1 MTTPITEIVSLKAE
15 EKQALEE
22 LEREIAEGL
31 RAGFLLVGTALDRI
45 STEKLYRDEFET
57 FEAYCEGRWDFKK
70 RQAYYLIAATK
81 AVRALPS
88 TSPKPIHESHVR
100 ELMRLPDE
108 KQAKAWEAVVDE
120 APQKDG
126 MPIITAKS
134 VQTVVDAE
142 LDGKKPPRKPPKKK
156 TPRDRMKREVPEALL
171 PQWEVGVELRRIV
184 HALGSVLATIKKQAH
199 ADGGEYLN
207 VEEIERHIQ
216 NAQSQIGFGA
226 YHCECP
232 RCEVPGDGACEVC
245 YGSGFIV
252 KGTYA
257 RLSDTDKKKLA

>member
-1 MTTPITEIVSLKAE
+1 
-15 EKQALEE
+15 
-22 LEREIAEGL
+22 
-31 RAGFLLVGTALDRI
+31 
-45 STEKLYRDEFET
+45 
-57 FEAYCEGRWDFKK
+57 
-70 RQAYYLIAATK
+70 
-81 AVRALPS
+81 
-88 TSPKPIHESHVR
+88 ESHVR

-108 KQAKAWEAVVDE
+108 KQAKAWEAVVD
-120 APQKDG
+120 ASPSRKDG
-126 MPIITAKS
+126 TLHVTAKS

-199 ADGGEYLN
+199 ADGGGYLN

-245 YGSGFIV
+245 Y
-252 KGTYA
+252 
-257 RLSDTDKKKLA
+257 